1 MLELRNAADIIVPFE
16 VMGETG
22 WEKATGMLLAEQAE
36 HWGSPMNRPVA
47 ENLIKATEKRLGA
60 ALPPDLALFYRTFGV
75 ADIGEE
81 LQALENMEYLSA
93 WAEGFEPEEFMD
105 PDQLALLPQLV
116 TFSEY
121 LGNGNAFC
129 FHRDT
134 GEIYYFDHDTAP
146 HLVKLFDRAGDYLK
160 GCLVKLQEA
169 FFVGSDGEEIVEEKL
184 VELFGERL
192 ITKWLY

>member
-1 MLELRNAADIIVPFE
+1 MLELKTADDIIVPFDR
-16 VMGETG
+16 MGDPD
-22 WEKATGMLLAEQAE
+22 WEKNSRMLLTEQAE
-36 HWGSPMNRPVA
+36 EWGSPMPQPVDEA
-47 ENLIKATEKRLGA
+47 LITATEKRLGVT
-60 ALPPDLALFYRTFGV
+60 LPSDLALFYRTFGV

-81 LQALENMEYLSA
+81 MQALENMENLSV
-93 WAEGFEPEEFMD
+93 WAAGFEPEEFMD
-105 PDQLALLPQLV
+105 PEELAILPHLV

-169 FFVGSDGEEIVEEKL
+169 FFVTGDGPDIVEEKL
-184 VELFGERL
+184 VELFGEER

>member
-1 MLELRNAADIIVPFE
+1 MRELRTKDDIIVPFE
-16 VMGETG
+16 QIGEPG
-22 WEKATGMLLAEQAE
+22 WEKTAGPLLAEHAE
-36 HWGSPMNRPVA
+36 EWGSPMNRPVA
-47 ENLIKATEKRLGA
+47 ESLIAATEKRLGT
-60 ALPPDLALFYRTFGV
+60 ALPDDLKLFYRAFGV
-75 ADIGEE
+75 ADVGEE
-81 LQALENMEYLSA
+81 LQALENMEYLSV

-105 PDQLALLPQLV
+105 PEQLALLPLLV

-129 FHRDT
+129 FHRGS

-169 FFVGSDGEEIVEEKL
+169 FFVGGEGEEITEEKL
-184 VELFGERL
+184 VDLFGEAVV
-192 ITKWLY
+192 TKWLY